1 MLKKRIIP
9 VVLFRGWQAVKARQ
23 FKADRNI
30 GFVRQQVMI
39 HERRQSDEIFL
50 LDIEATPKSREPN
63 WELLADLTASCMTPI
78 CIGGGIRTLEHIRLA
93 LQNGADK
100 VAICTRAFQ
109 DPYFIERAAQKFG
122 SQAIVASID
131 VRNGWVVD
139 RCGSG
144 AEGARPLVYVQL
156 MAALGAGEI
165 LLNCVERDGTM
176 QGYDLAL
183 IERVA
188 SSVSIPVIACGGAG
202 TYDHMYDA
210 FQVGAHGVAAS
221 AMWSFLDQTQTDAAR
236 YLAGRGVPVRLHE
249 AV

>member
-144 AEGARPLVYVQL
+144 AEGPHPYFYAQQV
-156 MAALGAGEI
+156 AALGAGEI
-165 LLNCVERDGTM
+165 LLNCVERDGM
-176 QGYDLAL
+176 MCGYDLAL
-183 IERVA
+183 IEGVA
-188 SSVSIPVIACGGAG
+188 SLVNVPVIACGGAG
-202 TYDHMYDA
+202 NFEHMHDA
-210 FQVGAHGVAAS
+210 FRAGAHAVAAS
-221 AMWSFLDQTQTDAAR
+221 AMWSFLDQTQVDAAR
-236 YLAGRGVPVRLHE
+236 YLAGRGLAVRQPE
-249 AV
+249 AG